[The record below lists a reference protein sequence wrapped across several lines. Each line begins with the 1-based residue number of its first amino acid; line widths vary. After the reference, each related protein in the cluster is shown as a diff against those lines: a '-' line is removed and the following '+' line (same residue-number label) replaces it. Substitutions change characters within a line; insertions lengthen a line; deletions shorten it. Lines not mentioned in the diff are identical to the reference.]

1 MRVGLATARALG
13 FVTRRARRG
22 RGPCSQ
28 SGAHRTPN
36 AAAGPQAAGPRTAS
50 FSATSQ
56 GRMLEEFVMASASR
70 SQLGAATVLA
80 TQIRGAVC
88 SVGGGDFSLEV
99 EGDGDDDDG
108 T

>member
-28 SGAHRTPN
+28 SGANQAPN

-50 FSATSQ
+50 SSTTSQ
-56 GRMLEEFVMASASR
+56 GRMLEKFVMSR

>member
-50 FSATSQ
+50 SSAASQ
-56 GRMLEEFVMASASR
+56 GRMLEEFVMSR

-80 TQIRGAVC
+80 NQIRGAVC
-88 SVGGGDFSLEV
+88 SVAGGDFSLEV